1 MMEFELKGEYIE
13 LNKLLKI
20 MSMAESGGE
29 ANAVITEGKVKLNG
43 NIEIQKRKKI
53 RIGDKITYKGN
64 SVIII

>member
-1 MMEFELKGEYIE
+1 MEFELKGEYIE